1 MKTAYGDRRRKE
13 CSKRQLFASKVFL
26 QWVILR
32 SPRYISMPR
41 QSRSSKRKKK
51 KPEAGTLAR
60 FMVAF
65 YMQSTEIHHGF
76 IFLFLWTGNGRK
88 KSFKEAAYKDR
99 DTDRERYYI
108 DGFDMS
114 KGNEKKRRRAE
125 CASCK
130 TRNAHFLSSPTF
142 AHSNLIGGLDK
153 TRGTAS

>member
-1 MKTAYGDRRRKE
+1 MSHIEITTVYIDAETISLIKKE
-13 CSKRQLFASKVFL
+13 
-26 QWVILR
+26 
-32 SPRYISMPR
+32 
-41 QSRSSKRKKK
+41 KKK
-51 KPEAGTLAR
+51 AR
-60 FMVAF
+60 SGHSCAF
-65 YMQSTEIHHGF
+65 HGCF
-76 IFLFLWTGNGRK
+76 LHAEHRDPSWLYFLFLWTGN